1 MINSNKRI
9 FSLKYKISLQI
20 FFSCFIVLMLVK
32 FLTPYLLNRDFIE
45 KAKDE
50 HYKRFSMDIQNYIEK
65 NGEWGTDKSV
75 LEFIDSVQPINRPPD
90 PFTNHSSNDTPPL
103 NKPPMNNPQQLKFG
117 LTDQNG
123 MALMPFFRYQ
133 PGDKVRESDI
143 KKGTPILYKNE
154 IVAYAIADGVAIISE
169 NNKEIVRVIN
179 QIINYNIILALFL
192 AVIVGL
198 TSGRQLTRSIRTL
211 TSAAE
216 SLGRE
221 LNGQQVTNIKSNDEI
236 GILTNVLNTMSLELE
251 KSHSKIK
258 DLSITDELTGL
269 FNRRFFNEQVK
280 ILLPN
285 SFRDKQPI
293 SLVLGDID
301 FFKQV
306 NDNYSHVIGDE
317 VLREVAN
324 IIRSSLREGDILA
337 RFGGEEMIMALHNAD
352 NNKAF
357 SIIERM
363 REKIQ
368 SFNWDSIAPGLKISM
383 SFGICCKK
391 LPTNYKEMLCIADK
405 RLYKA
410 KTSGRNRTIIE

>member
-1 MINSNKRI
+1 MFKDSKRI

-32 FLTPYLLNRDFIE
+32 FLTPYLLNRDFLK

-50 HYKRFSMDIQNYIEK
+50 HYKTFTMDIQDYIKK

-75 LEFIDSVQPINRPPD
+75 FEFIESVQPIHRPPD
-90 PFTNHSSNDTPPL
+90 LRTNYSSND
-103 NKPPMNNPQQLKFG
+103 KPPINNPSQLQFG

-123 MALMPFFRYQ
+123 ITLRAFFGYQ
-133 PGDKVRESDI
+133 LGDKVKESVL
-143 KKGTPILYKNE
+143 KKGKPILYKNE
-154 IVAYAIADGVAIISE
+154 IVAYAIADGVAVISD
-169 NNKEIVRVIN
+169 NNKEIIKVIN

-192 AVIVGL
+192 AVVVGL
-198 TSGRQLTRSIRTL
+198 TSGRQLTGSIRTL
-211 TSAAE
+211 TSTAE

-221 LNGQQVTNIKSNDEI
+221 LNGQQITNIKSNDEI
-236 GILTNVLNTMSLELE
+236 GILTDVLNTMSLELE
-251 KSHSKIK
+251 KSHLKIK

-280 ILLPN
+280 ILLAN

-337 RFGGEEMIMALHNAD
+337 RFGGEEMIMALHDAD

-357 SIIERM
+357 SVIERM
-363 REKIQ
+363 RKNIQ
-368 SFNWDSIAPGLKISM
+368 SFNWESIAPGLKISM

-391 LPTNYKEMLCIADK
+391 IPTNYKEMLCIADE